1 MDLSLNN
8 QLRLISSLNGSEL
21 LNSKNDSGSKDS
33 IIKVDDN
40 IFQKLKDK
48 FDLKDEF
55 NLEEIKSKVQEF
67 TNQLK
72 EKITFLEDDK
82 GLSLKEIGLS
92 LLGVVLGGALAFA
105 AFNLALYPISF
116 IIQLL
121 VSSGLPFSIPQQ
133 ILSLLQTIFGLS
145 LVGAK
150 YGSIAL
156 GSISGAKTFANLPKD
171 TKFNPNNL
179 DKIDINELL
188 NKQIKE
194 SIAKFN
200 NSDKLA
206 DYIRNG
212 FNIGVNVS
220 QKISESSGNIVG
232 ILTGAALGLALMSP
246 LALIIASL
254 IVGKVGL
261 LSALGAGLVVSLPL
275 GIKAFNAL
283 KDFSKNVFSLIGGAI
298 GGAVGAAIGT
308 TKKIIDS
315 VKGLFSKDKQT
326 KEQDEFTSN
335 SPYKNQGVEKL
346 ADSFGKTTFS
356 FVNGVSDF
364 AALSSVITELLSKEP
379 NGLQFIGKLVSGTI
393 KAYQGTSILKQAA
406 VDNKPELKNVG
417 LFKFLTGFSLLASF
431 LGPLFGPIGALV
443 FAILPLVFMVL
454 EKAFEAK
461 NKLTQNKNDKIQNNP
476 ENNTQNTDK
485 KQEELKSSYA
495 MGVAGETFVN
505 SLGSLG
511 KYWMGWDS
519 IFGGGY
525 GGLTSV
531 FGIIGA
537 TKDVVDGTKMMTL
550 SDDRSSLSLAL
561 MGLLNIVGGASLFLA
576 AIGLGRVFGL
586 ISIGISIFKLVYQ
599 IMSMIDS
606 KNESN
611 KVSPKLNQ
619 NNSVVNVA

>member
-1 MDLSLNN
+1 M
-8 QLRLISSLNGSEL
+8 
-21 LNSKNDSGSKDS
+21 
-33 IIKVDDN
+33 
-40 IFQKLKDK
+40 
-48 FDLKDEF
+48 
-55 NLEEIKSKVQEF
+55 
-67 TNQLK
+67 
-72 EKITFLEDDK
+72 
-82 GLSLKEIGLS
+82 
-92 LLGVVLGGALAFA
+92 
-105 AFNLALYPISF
+105 
-116 IIQLL
+116 
-121 VSSGLPFSIPQQ
+121 
-133 ILSLLQTIFGLS
+133 
-145 LVGAK
+145 
-150 YGSIAL
+150 
-156 GSISGAKTFANLPKD
+156 
-171 TKFNPNNL
+171 
-179 DKIDINELL
+179 
-188 NKQIKE
+188 
-194 SIAKFN
+194 
-200 NSDKLA
+200 
-206 DYIRNG
+206 
-212 FNIGVNVS
+212 VNVS

-246 LALIIASL
+246 LALLIASL

-298 GGAVGAAIGT
+298 GGAVGAAIGA
-308 TKKIIDS
+308 TKKVIDS
-315 VKGLFSKDKQT
+315 VKGLFSKDKKT

-379 NGLQFIGKLVSGTI
+379 NGLQFIGKLVGGTI

-431 LGPLFGPIGALV
+431 LGPLFGPIGTLV
-443 FAILPLVFMVL
+443 FAILPLVFMAL

-476 ENNTQNTDK
+476 ENNIQNTDK

-495 MGVAGETFVN
+495 MGVAGETFVD

-511 KYWMGWDS
+511 KFWMGWDS

-525 GGLTSV
+525 GGLTSI

-537 TKDVVDGTKMMTL
+537 TKDVVDGAKMMTL

-611 KVSPKLNQ
+611 KVSIKLNP
-619 NNSVVNVA
+619 NNSVANVA

>member
-8 QLRLISSLNGSEL
+8 QLPLISSLNGSEL
-21 LNSKNDSGSKDS
+21 LNSKNDSDSKDS
-33 IIKVDDN
+33 LINVDDN

-48 FDLKDEF
+48 FDLKDKL

-67 TNQLK
+67 TKQLK
-72 EKITFLEDDK
+72 EKITSLEDNK
-82 GLSLKEIGLS
+82 GLSLKKIGLS
-92 LLGVVLGGALAFA
+92 LLGLVLGGALAFA
-105 AFNLALYPISF
+105 TFNLALYPISF
-116 IIQLL
+116 VIQLL
-121 VSSGLPFSIPQQ
+121 VSSGLPFGVSEQ
-133 ILSLLQTIFGLS
+133 ILNLLQTIFGLS
-145 LVGAK
+145 LVGAQ
-150 YGSIAL
+150 YGSIAV
-156 GSISGAKTFANLPKD
+156 GSISGAKTFANLSKD
-171 TKFNPNNL
+171 TKFNPNNP

-188 NKQIKE
+188 NKQIQE
-194 SIAKFN
+194 SITKFN
-200 NSDKLA
+200 NSDKLT

-212 FNIGVNVS
+212 FNVGVSVS
-220 QKISESSGNIVG
+220 QKISESSGNVVG

-246 LALIIASL
+246 LALLIASL

-261 LSALGAGLVVSLPL
+261 ISALGAGLVVSLPL
-275 GIKAFNAL
+275 GIKVFNAL

-298 GGAVGAAIGT
+298 GGAVGAAIGA
-308 TKKIIDS
+308 TKKVIDS
-315 VKGLFSKDKQT
+315 VKGLFSKDKKT

-346 ADSFGKTTFS
+346 SDSFGKTTFS

-379 NGLQFIGKLVSGTI
+379 NGLQFIGKLVGGTI

-431 LGPLFGPIGALV
+431 LGPLFGPIGTLV
-443 FAILPLVFMVL
+443 FAILPLVFMAL

-476 ENNTQNTDK
+476 ENNKESTDK
-485 KQEELKSSYA
+485 RQEELKSSYA
-495 MGVAGETFVN
+495 MGVAGETFVD

-511 KYWMGWDS
+511 KFWMGWDS

-525 GGLTSV
+525 GGLTSI

-537 TKDVVDGTKMMTL
+537 TKDVVTGAKMMTL

-599 IMSMIDS
+599 IMSMINS

-611 KVSPKLNQ
+611 KVSTELNQ
-619 NNSVVNVA
+619 NNLVVNVA

>member
-1 MDLSLNN
+1 MELSLNN
-8 QLRLISSLNGSEL
+8 QLLLVNSLNDRKL
-21 LNSKNDSGSKDS
+21 LNSKNDTALKDYL
-33 IIKVDDN
+33 IDVDDN

-48 FDLKDEF
+48 FDLKDKL
-55 NLEEIKSKVQEF
+55 NLEEIRSKVQEF

-72 EKITFLEDDK
+72 EKISSLEDNK
-82 GLSLKEIGLS
+82 GLSLKKIGLG
-92 LLGVVLGGALAFA
+92 LLGVLLGGTLAFVT
-105 AFNLALYPISF
+105 FNLALYPISF

-121 VSSGLPFSIPQQ
+121 VSSGLPIGVPEQV
-133 ILSLLQTIFGLS
+133 LNLLQTIFGLS
-145 LVGAK
+145 IVGAQ
-150 YGSIAL
+150 YGSIAV
-156 GSISGAKTFANLPKD
+156 GSIAGAKTFANFSKD
-171 TKFNPNNL
+171 TKIDPNNPNKV
-179 DKIDINELL
+179 DTTELL
-188 NKQIKE
+188 NKQIQE

-200 NSDKLA
+200 NSDKLT

-212 FNIGVNVS
+212 FNVGVNVS
-220 QKISESSGNIVG
+220 QKVSESSGNIVG
-232 ILTGAALGLALMSP
+232 ILTGVALSLALMSP
-246 LALIIASL
+246 LALLIASL

-261 LSALGAGLVVSLPL
+261 VGALGVGLIASLPL

-298 GGAVGAAIGT
+298 GGAVGAAVGAI
-308 TKKIIDS
+308 KKVVDS
-315 VKGLFSKDKQT
+315 VKGFFSKDKKT
-326 KEQDEFTSN
+326 KDKDEFTSN
-335 SPYKNQGVEKL
+335 SPYKNQGMEKL

-364 AALSSVITELLSKEP
+364 AALSSVITELLSKEL
-379 NGLQFIGKLVSGTI
+379 NGLQFIGKLVGGTI

-431 LGPLFGPIGALV
+431 LGPLFGPIGSLA
-443 FAILPLVFMVL
+443 FAVLPLVFMAL

-461 NKLTQNKNDKIQNNP
+461 NKLDQNKIDKIVNNP
-476 ENNTQNTDK
+476 ENNKDSTDK
-485 KQEELKSSYA
+485 RQEELKNSYA
-495 MGVAGETFVN
+495 MGVAAETFVN

-511 KYWMGWDS
+511 KFWMGWDS

-525 GGLTSV
+525 GGLTSI

-537 TKDVVDGTKMMTL
+537 TKDVVDGAKMMTL

-576 AIGLGRVFGL
+576 AIGLGRIFGL

-599 IMSMIDS
+599 VMSMISS
-606 KNESN
+606 KNESD
-611 KVSPKLNQ
+611 KVSSELNQ
-619 NNSVVNVA
+619 NNLVADIA

>member
-8 QLRLISSLNGSEL
+8 QLPLISSLNGSEL
-21 LNSKNDSGSKDS
+21 LNSKNDSDSKDS
-33 IIKVDDN
+33 LINVDDN

-48 FDLKDEF
+48 FDLKDKL

-72 EKITFLEDDK
+72 ENITSLEENK
-82 GLSLKEIGLS
+82 GLSLKKIGLS
-92 LLGVVLGGALAFA
+92 LLGLVLGGALAFA
-105 AFNLALYPISF
+105 TFNLALYPISF
-116 IIQLL
+116 VIQLL
-121 VSSGLPFSIPQQ
+121 VSSGLPFGVPQQ
-133 ILSLLQTIFGLS
+133 ILNLLQAIFGLS
-145 LVGAK
+145 VVGAQ
-150 YGSIAL
+150 YGSIA
-156 GSISGAKTFANLPKD
+156 GGAISGAKTFANLSKD
-171 TKFNPNNL
+171 TKFNPNNP

-188 NKQIKE
+188 NKQIQE
-194 SIAKFN
+194 SITKFN
-200 NSDKLA
+200 NSDKLT

-212 FNIGVNVS
+212 FNVGVNVS
-220 QKISESSGNIVG
+220 QKISQSSGNVVG

-246 LALIIASL
+246 LALLIASL

-261 LSALGAGLVVSLPL
+261 VGALGAGLVVSLPL

-298 GGAVGAAIGT
+298 GGAVGAAIGA
-308 TKKIIDS
+308 TKKVIDS
-315 VKGLFSKDKQT
+315 VKGLFSKDKKT

-379 NGLQFIGKLVSGTI
+379 NGLQFIGKLVGGTI

-431 LGPLFGPIGALV
+431 LGPLFGPIGTLV
-443 FAILPLVFMVL
+443 FAILPLVFMGL

-461 NKLTQNKNDKIQNNP
+461 NKLNQNKNDKIQNNP
-476 ENNTQNTDK
+476 ENNTQNIDK

-495 MGVAGETFVN
+495 MGVAAETFVD

-511 KYWMGWDS
+511 KFWMGWDS

-525 GGLTSV
+525 GGLTSI
-531 FGIIGA
+531 FGIVGA
-537 TKDVVDGTKMMTL
+537 TKDVVDGAKMMTL

-599 IMSMIDS
+599 IMSMVNS

-611 KVSPKLNQ
+611 KVSIELNL
-619 NNSVVNVA
+619 NNSVANVA

>member
-8 QLRLISSLNGSEL
+8 QLPLISSLNDSKL
-21 LNSKNDSGSKDS
+21 LNSKNDSNSKDS

-55 NLEEIKSKVQEF
+55 NLEEIKSKVQGF

-72 EKITFLEDDK
+72 EKITSLEENKD
-82 GLSLKEIGLS
+82 LSLKKIGLS

-105 AFNLALYPISF
+105 TFNLALYPISF
-116 IIQLL
+116 VIQLL

-145 LVGAK
+145 LVGAQ
-150 YGSIAL
+150 YGSIAV
-156 GSISGAKTFANLPKD
+156 GSISGAKTFANLSKD
-171 TKFNPNNL
+171 TKFNPNNP

-188 NKQIKE
+188 NKQIQE

-200 NSDKLA
+200 NSDKLT

-212 FNIGVNVS
+212 FNVGVNVS

-246 LALIIASL
+246 LALLIASL

-298 GGAVGAAIGT
+298 GGAVGAAIGA
-308 TKKIIDS
+308 TKKVIDS
-315 VKGLFSKDKQT
+315 VKSLFSKDKKT

-379 NGLQFIGKLVSGTI
+379 NGLQFIGKLVGGTI

-406 VDNKPELKNVG
+406 VDDKPELKNVG

-431 LGPLFGPIGALV
+431 LGPLFGPIGTLV
-443 FAILPLVFMVL
+443 FAILPLVFMAL
-454 EKAFEAK
+454 EKTFEAK
-461 NKLTQNKNDKIQNNP
+461 NKLNQNKNDKTQNNP

-511 KYWMGWDS
+511 KSWMGWDS

-537 TKDVVDGTKMMTL
+537 TKDVVDGTKMLTL

-599 IMSMIDS
+599 IMSMINS
-606 KNESN
+606 ENESN

-619 NNSVVNVA
+619 NNSVANVT

>member
-1 MDLSLNN
+1 
-8 QLRLISSLNGSEL
+8 
-21 LNSKNDSGSKDS
+21 
-33 IIKVDDN
+33 
-40 IFQKLKDK
+40 
-48 FDLKDEF
+48 
-55 NLEEIKSKVQEF
+55 
-67 TNQLK
+67 
-72 EKITFLEDDK
+72 
-82 GLSLKEIGLS
+82 
-92 LLGVVLGGALAFA
+92 LLGLVLGGALAFA
-105 AFNLALYPISF
+105 TFNLALYPISF
-116 IIQLL
+116 VIQLL
-121 VSSGLPFSIPQQ
+121 VSSGLPFNIPQQ
-133 ILSLLQTIFGLS
+133 ILNLLQTIFGLS
-145 LVGAK
+145 VVGAQ
-150 YGSIAL
+150 YGSIAV
-156 GSISGAKTFANLPKD
+156 GSISGAKTFANLSKD
-171 TKFNPNNL
+171 TKFNPNNP

-188 NKQIKE
+188 NKQIQE

-200 NSDKLA
+200 NSGKLT

-212 FNIGVNVS
+212 FNVGVNVS

-232 ILTGAALGLALMSP
+232 ILTGAALGLSLMSP
-246 LALIIASL
+246 LALLIASL

-298 GGAVGAAIGT
+298 GGAVGAAIGA
-308 TKKIIDS
+308 TKKVIDS
-315 VKGLFSKDKQT
+315 VKSFFTKDKQT

-379 NGLQFIGKLVSGTI
+379 NGLQFIGKLVGGTI

-431 LGPLFGPIGALV
+431 LGPLFGPIGTLV
-443 FAILPLVFMVL
+443 FAILPLVFMAL

-461 NKLTQNKNDKIQNNP
+461 NKLTQSKNDKIQNNL
-476 ENNTQNTDK
+476 ENNTQSTDK

-511 KYWMGWDS
+511 KFWMGWDS

-525 GGLTSV
+525 GGLTSI

-537 TKDVVDGTKMMTL
+537 TKDVVDGAKMMTL

-586 ISIGISIFKLVYQ
+586 ISIGISILKLVYQ
-599 IMSMIDS
+599 IMSMVNS

-611 KVSPKLNQ
+611 KVSIELNP
-619 NNSVVNVA
+619 NNSVANVA

>member
-8 QLRLISSLNGSEL
+8 QLPLISSLNGSEL

-33 IIKVDDN
+33 LINVDDN

-67 TNQLK
+67 ANQLK
-72 EKITFLEDDK
+72 EKITSLEDNK
-82 GLSLKEIGLS
+82 GLSLKKIGLS
-92 LLGVVLGGALAFA
+92 LLGLVLGGALAFA
-105 AFNLALYPISF
+105 TFNLALYPISF
-116 IIQLL
+116 VIQLL
-121 VSSGLPFSIPQQ
+121 VSSGLPFNLSEQ

-145 LVGAK
+145 LVGAQ
-150 YGSIAL
+150 YGSIAV
-156 GSISGAKTFANLPKD
+156 GSISGAKTFANLSKD
-171 TKFNPNNL
+171 TKFNPNNP

-188 NKQIKE
+188 NKQIQE

-200 NSDKLA
+200 NSDKLT

-212 FNIGVNVS
+212 FNVGVSVS

-298 GGAVGAAIGT
+298 GGAVGAAIGA
-308 TKKIIDS
+308 TKKVVDS
-315 VKGLFSKDKQT
+315 VKGLFSKDKKT

-379 NGLQFIGKLVSGTI
+379 NGLQFIGKLVGGTI

-431 LGPLFGPIGALV
+431 LGPLFGPIGTLV
-443 FAILPLVFMVL
+443 FAILPLVFMAL
-454 EKAFEAK
+454 EKTFEAK

>member
-1 MDLSLNN
+1 MELSLNN
-8 QLRLISSLNGSEL
+8 QLLLVNSLNDRKL
-21 LNSKNDSGSKDS
+21 LNSKNDTALKDYL
-33 IIKVDDN
+33 IDVDDN

-48 FDLKDEF
+48 FDLKDKI
-55 NLEEIKSKVQEF
+55 NLEEIRSKVQEF

-72 EKITFLEDDK
+72 EKISSLEDNK
-82 GLSLKEIGLS
+82 GLSLKKIGLGV
-92 LLGVVLGGALAFA
+92 LGALLGGALAFVT
-105 AFNLALYPISF
+105 FNLALYPISF

-121 VSSGLPFSIPQQ
+121 VSSGLPIGVPEQV
-133 ILSLLQTIFGLS
+133 LNLLQTIFGLS
-145 LVGAK
+145 IVGAQ
-150 YGSIAL
+150 YGSIAV
-156 GSISGAKTFANLPKD
+156 GSIAGAKTFANFSKD
-171 TKFNPNNL
+171 TKIDPNNPNKV
-179 DKIDINELL
+179 DTTELL
-188 NKQIKE
+188 NKQIQE

-200 NSDKLA
+200 NSDKLT

-212 FNIGVNVS
+212 FNVGVNVS
-220 QKISESSGNIVG
+220 QKVSESSGNIVG
-232 ILTGAALGLALMSP
+232 ILTGVALSLALMSP
-246 LALIIASL
+246 LALLIASL

-261 LSALGAGLVVSLPL
+261 VGALGVGLIASLPL

-298 GGAVGAAIGT
+298 GGAVGAAVGAI
-308 TKKIIDS
+308 KKVVDS
-315 VKGLFSKDKQT
+315 VKGFFSKDKKT
-326 KEQDEFTSN
+326 KDKDEFTSN
-335 SPYKNQGVEKL
+335 SPYKNQGMEKL

-364 AALSSVITELLSKEP
+364 AALSSVITELLSKEL
-379 NGLQFIGKLVSGTI
+379 NGLQFIGKLVGGTI

-431 LGPLFGPIGALV
+431 LGPLFGPIGSLA
-443 FAILPLVFMVL
+443 FAVLPLVFMAL

-461 NKLTQNKNDKIQNNP
+461 NKLDQNKIDKIVNNP
-476 ENNTQNTDK
+476 ENNKDSTDK
-485 KQEELKSSYA
+485 RQEELKNSYA
-495 MGVAGETFVN
+495 MGVAAETFVN

-511 KYWMGWDS
+511 KFWMGWDS

-525 GGLTSV
+525 GGLTSI

-537 TKDVVDGTKMMTL
+537 TKDVVDGAKMMTL

-576 AIGLGRVFGL
+576 AIGLGRIFGL

-599 IMSMIDS
+599 VMSMISS
-606 KNESN
+606 KNESD
-611 KVSPKLNQ
+611 KVSSELNQ
-619 NNSVVNVA
+619 NNLVADIA

>member
-1 MDLSLNN
+1 MELSLNN
-8 QLRLISSLNGSEL
+8 QLLLVNSLNDSKL
-21 LNSKNDSGSKDS
+21 LNSKNDTALKDYL
-33 IIKVDDN
+33 IDVDDN

-48 FDLKDEF
+48 FDLKDKL
-55 NLEEIKSKVQEF
+55 NLEEIRSKVQEF

-72 EKITFLEDDK
+72 EKISSLEDNK
-82 GLSLKEIGLS
+82 GLSLKKIGLG
-92 LLGVVLGGALAFA
+92 LLGALLGGALAFVT
-105 AFNLALYPISF
+105 FNLALYPISF

-121 VSSGLPFSIPQQ
+121 VSSGLPIGVPEQV
-133 ILSLLQTIFGLS
+133 LNLLQTIFGLS
-145 LVGAK
+145 IVGAQ
-150 YGSIAL
+150 YGSIAV
-156 GSISGAKTFANLPKD
+156 GSIAGAKTFANFSKD
-171 TKFNPNNL
+171 TKIDPNNPNKV
-179 DKIDINELL
+179 DTTELL
-188 NKQIKE
+188 NKQIQE

-200 NSDKLA
+200 NSDKLT

-212 FNIGVNVS
+212 FNVGVNVS
-220 QKISESSGNIVG
+220 QKVSESSGNIVG
-232 ILTGAALGLALMSP
+232 ILTGVALSLALMSP
-246 LALIIASL
+246 LALLIASL

-261 LSALGAGLVVSLPL
+261 VGALGVGLIASLPL

-298 GGAVGAAIGT
+298 GGAVGAAVGAI
-308 TKKIIDS
+308 KKVVDS
-315 VKGLFSKDKQT
+315 VKGFFSKDKKT
-326 KEQDEFTSN
+326 KDKDEFTSN
-335 SPYKNQGVEKL
+335 SPYKNQGMEKL

-364 AALSSVITELLSKEP
+364 AALSSVITELLSKEL
-379 NGLQFIGKLVSGTI
+379 NGLQFIGKLVGGTI

-431 LGPLFGPIGALV
+431 LGPLFGPIGSLA
-443 FAILPLVFMVL
+443 FAVLPLVFMAL

-461 NKLTQNKNDKIQNNP
+461 NKLDQNKIDKIVNNP
-476 ENNTQNTDK
+476 ENNKDSTDK
-485 KQEELKSSYA
+485 RQEELKNSYA
-495 MGVAGETFVN
+495 MGVAAETFVN

-511 KYWMGWDS
+511 KFWMGWDS

-525 GGLTSV
+525 GGLTSI

-537 TKDVVDGTKMMTL
+537 TKDVVDGAKMMTL

-576 AIGLGRVFGL
+576 AIGLGRIFGL

-599 IMSMIDS
+599 VMSMISS
-606 KNESN
+606 KNESD
-611 KVSPKLNQ
+611 KVSSELNQ
-619 NNSVVNVA
+619 NNLVADIA